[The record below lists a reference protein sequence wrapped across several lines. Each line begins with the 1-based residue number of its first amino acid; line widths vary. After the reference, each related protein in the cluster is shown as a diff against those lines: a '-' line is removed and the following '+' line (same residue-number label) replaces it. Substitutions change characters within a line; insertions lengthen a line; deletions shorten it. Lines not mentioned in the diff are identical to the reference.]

1 MENKDSKK
9 RKIHKI
15 VIDREACIGAAT
27 CVVVAP
33 KAFDLDQD
41 SIAIVKDH
49 ALDVDDDTLLM
60 AAQSCPTQAIL
71 LFDEGGNQIFP

>member
-15 VIDREACIGAAT
+15 VVDRAACIGAAT

-41 SIAIVKDH
+41 SIAIVKEN

-71 LFDEGGNQIFP
+71 LFDEEGNQIFP